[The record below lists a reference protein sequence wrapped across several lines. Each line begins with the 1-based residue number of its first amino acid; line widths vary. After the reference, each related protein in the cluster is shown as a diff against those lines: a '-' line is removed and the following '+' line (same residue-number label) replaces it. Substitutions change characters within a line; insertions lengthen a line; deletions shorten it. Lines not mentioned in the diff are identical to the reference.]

1 MPRIHDLRHP
11 RPNFPLRTTL
21 TVTALAVTLTLLGC
35 SGPSAEE
42 HVRRARS
49 QHEKGETQAALIEL
63 KNALQ
68 KAPNNAEARQLAG
81 LLYLEVGD
89 GPAAE
94 KELKSA
100 ERLGVPEAARRVPL
114 TRAALLQG
122 RYQYI
127 VQAAIE
133 DAARGKTGSDDLSA
147 EDAATL
153 DALRGAAYAGLGN
166 IEQARRLFDAALARQ
181 PGQIDALVG
190 TAVLHAV
197 KQEYDE
203 AREALKRALDAQPSS
218 AEAWAVLGE
227 VELVQ
232 GNPALAEEAFG
243 KAIERQRYVSLV
255 QAKRAL
261 ARVQLK
267 KFAEAEADIKSLKA
281 AGLKD
286 HPYVA
291 FVEGVA
297 YSAQGKHKEA
307 LLALQAASAA
317 APSDPAVQF
326 YLGVTHLAL
335 GNREQALAASESLYA
350 QAPKSGAAR
359 RVLGAVQMSR
369 SDYGSAAEVL
379 DAALRDAPDD
389 PVLLRMLATASL
401 FKGDAAR
408 GLEYARRLA
417 AAEPGSR
424 VAADLLRVA
433 KLMAGE
439 KLDEPATVA
448 GGGLGGGGTDDP
460 DKREFLEALSALR
473 AGKVAEALEAAKK
486 MQERRPR
493 DVEVLKLLALGHM
506 LSGKGD
512 LAKGELEE
520 ALKIKPNEPS
530 AARNLALLEAQAGNL
545 ERART
550 LLVSVTKAHP
560 RDEQAALLL
569 AEVEAR
575 RTGRE
580 AGVEVLKAALARLPS
595 SLAVRAALAQAY
607 LGAGHPASAL
617 TVTRELSEDQLAG
630 RPDLLLV
637 HAKSQMATGDVVAA
651 QRSFQRLTEV
661 TPRSAEARFLYGES
675 LARGGEAAKA
685 EAELKRAIEIDR
697 SYLPARVGEVNLLVH
712 RGQAGKAREMLA
724 GLRQEFGERPEFL
737 EVEGWVAFR
746 SGDYATATERFTAVA
761 GSKSDSELTLGLARS
776 LWAQREQEKA
786 LEVLRARLQVQA
798 ADLPV
803 LMQLAASYVAM
814 DRRPEGISTFRKVL
828 ESYPDH
834 VPALNDLAW
843 VLQDQD
849 LKQALT
855 LAERAHRLQ
864 PNNPAVLDT
873 LGTLRAKGGD
883 LSGGAQLV
891 RRAVELAPDHPQI
904 QLNLG
909 RILVQQKKHAE
920 ARAVLEALL
929 AKVPEAG
936 VETEARA
943 LLGSIPAASP

>member
-1 MPRIHDLRHP
+1 MF
-11 RPNFPLRTTL
+11 RPTMLRTHSLRATL
-21 TVTALAVTLTLLGC
+21 SVTAMAALLALAGC

-68 KAPNNAEARQLAG
+68 KAPNSAEARQLAG

-89 GPAAE
+89 GAAAE
-94 KELKSA
+94 KELKQA

-122 RYQYI
+122 RYQDI
-127 VQAAIE
+127 IQAAIE

-147 EDAATL
+147 ADAATL

-166 IEQARRLFDAALARQ
+166 MDQARRLFDAALARQ
-181 PGQIDALVG
+181 PEQIDALVG
-190 TAVLHAV
+190 IAVLHAV
-197 KQEYDE
+197 QQKNDE
-203 AREALKRALDAQPSS
+203 AREALKRALDAHPSS

-227 VELVQ
+227 VELQQ
-232 GNPALAEEAFG
+232 GNAALAEEAFG
-243 KAIERQRYVSLV
+243 KAIERQRYVSLAR
-255 QAKRAL
+255 AKRAL

-267 KFAEAEADIKSLKA
+267 KFAEAEADIKALKG

-291 FVEGVA
+291 FAEGVA
-297 YSAQGKHKEA
+297 FSAQGKHKDA

-326 YLGVTHLAL
+326 YLAVTHLAL

-369 SDYGSAAEVL
+369 SDYGSAAVVL
-379 DAALRDAPDD
+379 DDALRDSPDD

-401 FKGDAAR
+401 YKGDAAR
-408 GLEYARRLA
+408 GLEYSRRLVA
-417 AAEPGSR
+417 VEPGSA

-433 KLMAGE
+433 RLMAGE
-439 KLDEPATVA
+439 KLDEPAAVA
-448 GGGLGGGGTDDP
+448 GGAPGTDDP
-460 DKREFLEALSALR
+460 DKREFLGALSALR

-486 MQERRPR
+486 MHERRPR

-545 ERART
+545 ERARA
-550 LLVSVTKAHP
+550 LLVSVTGAHP
-560 RDEQAALLL
+560 QDEQAALLL
-569 AEVEAR
+569 AQVEAR
-575 RTGRE
+575 RAGRE
-580 AGVEVLKAALARLPS
+580 AGVEALKAALGRIPS
-595 SLAVRAALAQAY
+595 SVAVRAALAQAY
-607 LGAGHPASAL
+607 LGAGQPASAL
-617 TVTRELSEDQLAG
+617 TVTRELSEAQLAG

-637 HAKSQMATGDVVAA
+637 HAKSQLATGDVAAA
-651 QRSFQRLTEV
+651 QRSLQKLTEV
-661 TPRSAEARFLYGES
+661 APRSAEARFLYGES

-685 EAELKRAIEIDR
+685 EAELKRAIELDR

-712 RGQAGKAREMLA
+712 RGQVGKAREALA

-737 EVEGWVAFR
+737 EVEGWIAFR

-761 GSKSDSELTLGLARS
+761 AGKSDSELTLGLARS
-776 LWAQREQEKA
+776 LWAQREHEKA

-803 LMQLAASYVAM
+803 LMQLAASYVAL
-814 DRRPEGISTFRKVL
+814 DRRPEGVATFRKVL
-828 ESYPDH
+828 ESYPDY

-843 VLQDQD
+843 ALQGQD
-849 LKQALT
+849 LKQALA
-855 LAERAHRLQ
+855 LAERAHQLQ
-864 PNNPAVLDT
+864 SDNAAVLDT

-920 ARAVLEALL
+920 ARVVLEALL
-929 AKVPEAG
+929 AKTPEAG
-936 VETEARA
+936 VAQEART
-943 LLGSIPAASP
+943 LLGSIPAVSP